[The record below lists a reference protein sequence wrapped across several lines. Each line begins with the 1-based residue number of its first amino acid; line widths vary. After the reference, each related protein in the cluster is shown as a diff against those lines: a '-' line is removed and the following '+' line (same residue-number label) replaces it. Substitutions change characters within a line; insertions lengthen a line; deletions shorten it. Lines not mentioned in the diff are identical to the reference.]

1 MEQTY
6 SLGMA
11 YYDFVPVV
19 FFLIG
24 GFFLI
29 KICLFAHQKYLT
41 WLMTVGIIFIGLGG
55 AFQAT
60 WKLLYIAGI
69 ANVVWMKNMQ
79 FIFMSFGYS
88 GILIPVIMLSRQN
101 KKIKQALTLAMP
113 VWKISFLMMMT
124 IASLGTYALLAS
136 ISIRRHLR
144 LATAGFIIAL
154 SSVLAMG
161 LLASQSQT
169 VSLQWIEQS
178 INTFGNLGF
187 ALGAI
192 LLHKNYMESNSNPF
206 GGGNPVMG

>member
-79 FIFMSFGYS
+79 FIFMSIWIFRDSNTRHHAFPAKQKDKAGSHTGNARLENFIFNDDDFCQSWNLCITGIHINSQAFKVGNSRVHYCFVKCTGDGIISQPISNCKFTMDRTKYKHIREFG
-88 GILIPVIMLSRQN
+88 LCP
-101 KKIKQALTLAMP
+101 
-113 VWKISFLMMMT
+113 W
-124 IASLGTYALLAS
+124 
-136 ISIRRHLR
+136 
-144 LATAGFIIAL
+144 
-154 SSVLAMG
+154 
-161 LLASQSQT
+161 
-169 VSLQWIEQS
+169 
-178 INTFGNLGF
+178 
-187 ALGAI
+187 
-192 LLHKNYMESNSNPF
+192 
-206 GGGNPVMG
+206 GNPVT